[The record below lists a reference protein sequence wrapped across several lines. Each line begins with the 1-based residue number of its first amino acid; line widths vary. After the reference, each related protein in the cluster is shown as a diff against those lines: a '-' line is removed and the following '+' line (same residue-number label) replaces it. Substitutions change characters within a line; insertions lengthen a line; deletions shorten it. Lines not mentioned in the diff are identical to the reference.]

1 MARALKNFFS
11 RPDDK
16 RGTARRNQD
25 RRSATKRARTVGG
38 HLTDMRLDL
47 GPNHTLIFETKDSQ
61 TRAYIWDANAGQFNQ
76 NNQSSKAAFQNDSFA
91 SEEEYDKSVASV
103 IARIK
108 SGEVR
113 PIEPD
118 SE

>member
-1 MARALKNFFS
+1 MARALKNLFS
-11 RPDDK
+11 RPDGK
-16 RGTARRNQD
+16 RDTTRRNQD
-25 RRSATKRARTVGG
+25 RRSATKKARAVGS
-38 HLTDMRLDL
+38 HLADMRLDL
-47 GPNHTLIFETKDSQ
+47 GANHTLLIEAKGSQ

-76 NNQSSKAAFQNDSFA
+76 NNQPSKAAFQNDSFA